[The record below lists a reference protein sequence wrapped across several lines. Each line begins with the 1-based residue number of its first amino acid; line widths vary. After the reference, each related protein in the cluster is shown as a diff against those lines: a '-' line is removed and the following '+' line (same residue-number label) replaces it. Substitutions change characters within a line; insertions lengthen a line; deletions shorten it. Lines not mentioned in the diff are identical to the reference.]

1 MCQARAAARDYA
13 RARTQGFGK
22 RGSRVL
28 GHAHRVG
35 RTRTRGG
42 SASLEGLAGLA
53 EPSKRV
59 GWLDPWTCGSPAVQ
73 HLENMFWAK
82 PGGHH
87 ISQRNVCAE
96 GSVRPLS
103 VQLTWACVMSGSR
116 VTTLTN
122 NKRALPPCAHSRTRV
137 RPTRR
142 FACFCVCHWPCMS
155 Q

>member
-13 RARTQGFGK
+13 RARTQGGFGT

-59 GWLDPWTCGSPAVQ
+59 GLAGPVDVRFPGCPA
-73 HLENMFWAK
+73 
-82 PGGHH
+82 PGEHVWG
-87 ISQRNVCAE
+87 
-96 GSVRPLS
+96 
-103 VQLTWACVMSGSR
+103 
-116 VTTLTN
+116 
-122 NKRALPPCAHSRTRV
+122 
-137 RPTRR
+137 
-142 FACFCVCHWPCMS
+142 
-155 Q
+155 